1 MIPPQA
7 AALAIEIAKGV
18 IKLTK
23 RIDLVLAEKEAVEG
37 PLALPVPAVGLMP
50 GKGRMRKVLRDLLA
64 ETKEHDPDPLGPDRE
79 AIAEVVGAGAA
90 SEKTA
95 LFAFVK
101 LYAPKVANER
111 HLDLDASFMVALKAA
126 RPEMAADPDLAI
138 AAFYVSSGSDVRNK
152 SYTWRLALTV
162 VDVVAE
168 FGGENA
174 ALFTRDER
182 MQGVV
187 SAVLRRFGEADVD
200 KTDSTRE
207 LLHAA
212 LSATLNGAL
221 DARGKL
227 GVENDWLEAVLDAL
241 VKARDSVPKEQQAN
255 FLLGLVRGEG
265 YPALVASVLEVAAG
279 RINADEVVNFKDL
292 AADFLVRV
300 AGIVK
305 QKEDFEGF
313 FQDHW
318 GDLLRAGLLAAEKN
332 GPALLGD
339 EKLLGTILGR
349 VAGDLAKQPN
359 NRLLS
364 SEVLFGIVNSVAAAA
379 AANPEE
385 IEELLGPNKRWL
397 SALIGSVTG
406 TVADRGI
413 RKTFTQQ
420 GVTVLFQDTFAVFA
434 EQPELLVKDNE
445 LAGALVGG
453 VLKEL
458 SAVEAFGVQD
468 LASAAL
474 GGALSGLAANPGV
487 LEFEY
492 SEGVASFAGRVGT
505 LVAEKKLT
513 GVQGRDILGAVTASF
528 AENPQLFL
536 DLELKLAEMV
546 VAAVTHA
553 AQDRP
558 AALVAGVTLTATVG
572 EVVSALGRSGRAA
585 LKNHPAAEMVG
596 QLEAVVAAGLSRGE
610 VELGHRIGLPS
621 LPATI
626 GMLVEA
632 WAQGKVAQ
640 LDPDNANFQKLFSE
654 LADRAAA

>member
-1 MIPPQA
+1 MIPAEA
-7 AALAIEIAKGV
+7 AALALEVAKGV

-23 RIDLVLAEKEAVEG
+23 RVDLVLAEKEAVEG
-37 PLALPVPAVGLMP
+37 PLALPVPPVGLTP
-50 GKGRMRKVLRDLLA
+50 KKDRMRSALKALLK
-64 ETKEHDPDPLGPDRE
+64 ETEGQDPDPLAPDRE
-79 AIAEVVGAGAA
+79 AIADEVGKGAD
-90 SEKTA
+90 SDKNT
-95 LFAFVK
+95 LFAFVEQ
-101 LYAPKVANER
+101 YAPRVANER
-111 HLDLDASFMVALKAA
+111 QLDLNASFMVALKKA
-126 RPEMAADPDLAI
+126 RPDMAADPDLAI
-138 AAFYVSSGSDVRNK
+138 AAFYISSGRDVRNK

-182 MQGVV
+182 MQGIVGG
-187 SAVLRRFGEADVD
+187 VLRRFGEADVD
-200 KTDSTRE
+200 KADSTRE

-212 LSATLNGAL
+212 LGATLNGVL
-221 DARGKL
+221 DARGHL
-227 GVENDWLEAVLDAL
+227 GLKNDWLEAVLDAL
-241 VKARDSVPKEQQAN
+241 VKARDSVPEKERAD
-255 FLLGLVRGEG
+255 FLLGLVRGQG
-265 YPALVASVLEVAAG
+265 YPTLVGSLLEVAAG
-279 RINADEVVNFKDL
+279 RINDDEVVNFKDL

-305 QKEDFEGF
+305 QKEDFRGF

-339 EKLLGTILGR
+339 QKLLGTILER

-359 NRLLS
+359 SRLLS
-364 SEVLFGIVNSVAAAA
+364 SEALFGIVNSVAAAA
-379 AANPEE
+379 AASPGE

-397 SALIGSVTG
+397 SAMIGSVTG

-413 RKTFTQQ
+413 RKSFTQQ
-420 GVTVLFQDTFAVFA
+420 GVAALFKDTFAVFA

-453 VLKEL
+453 VLTEL
-458 SAVEAFGVQD
+458 SKVKAFGAQE
-468 LASAAL
+468 LAAAAV

-487 LEFEY
+487 LEFGY
-492 SEGVASFAGRVGT
+492 SELVASFAGKVGT
-505 LVAEKKLT
+505 LIADKKLT
-513 GVQGRDILGAVTASF
+513 GVQGRDILGAVTASL

-536 DLELKLAEMV
+536 DLELKLAE
-546 VAAVTHA
+546 AAVDAVTNA

-558 AALVAGVTLTATVG
+558 AELVAGITLTGIVG
-572 EVVSALGRSGRAA
+572 EVVSALGRSGAP
-585 LKNHPAAEMVG
+585 LKNHPAAELVG
-596 QLEAVVAAGLSRGE
+596 QLQGVVAAGLSRAE
-610 VELGHRIGLPS
+610 TELGQRIGLSS

-654 LADRAAA
+654 LAERAAA